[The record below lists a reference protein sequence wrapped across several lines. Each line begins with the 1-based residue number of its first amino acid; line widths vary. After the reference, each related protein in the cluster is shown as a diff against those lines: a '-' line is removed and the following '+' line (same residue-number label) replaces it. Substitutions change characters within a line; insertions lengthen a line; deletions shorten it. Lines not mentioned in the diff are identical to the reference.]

1 MLPLL
6 VCDDSTMARKQL
18 IRALPPDWPV
28 SITQAAH
35 GEEAMAAI
43 RQGLGQVVLLDL
55 TMPVMDGYQVLAKVQ
70 EEGHSCR
77 ILVVSGD
84 VQDEARR
91 RVTELGALAFIRKPA
106 PAEELRAILDELG
119 LLQLSADADVAAPAT
134 AAVPAPAA
142 PVDTKVGFR
151 DALREVSNVAMGRAA
166 ALLAEELG
174 VFVQLPIPAVNLFEA
189 SELHMALA
197 DANRGEQLS
206 AVCQGFVGEAIAG
219 EALLLFHDSQV
230 ADIAHLLGLRPG
242 GDVATSE
249 MLLDLASVLIGA
261 CLSGIAEQL
270 DIRFS
275 QGHPQLLGQHAR
287 SIDELIQFNGAR
299 WRKTLAVEI
308 SYGLEDHAVNF
319 DLLILFTENSVPRLT
334 AKIQYLME

>member
-1 MLPLL
+1 MVISVIPLL
-6 VCDDSTMARKQL
+6 VCDDSAMARKQL
-18 IRALPPDWPV
+18 IRALPPEWPV
-28 SITQAAH
+28 SITQASQ

-43 RQGLGQVVLLDL
+43 RQGLGEVVLLDL
-55 TMPVMDGYQVLAKVQ
+55 TMPVMDGYQVLAQVR
-70 EEGHSCR
+70 EEGHACR

-84 VQDEARR
+84 VQEEARR

-106 PAEELRAILDELG
+106 PAEALRETLDALG
-119 LLQLSADADVAAPAT
+119 LLQLSVTGTDAAA
-134 AAVPAPAA
+134 AAGV
-142 PVDTKVGFR
+142 VSVETKVGFR
-151 DALREVSNVAMGRAA
+151 DALREVTNVAMGRAA

-189 SELHMALA
+189 SELHMALT

-219 EALLLFHDSQV
+219 EALLLFHDSQT

-319 DLLILFTENSVPRLT
+319 DLLLLFTENSIPRLT

>member
-1 MLPLL
+1 MVISVIPLL
-6 VCDDSTMARKQL
+6 VCDDSAMARKQL
-18 IRALPPDWPV
+18 IRALPPEWPV
-28 SITQAAH
+28 SITQASQ
-35 GEEAMAAI
+35 GEEAMTAI
-43 RQGLGQVVLLDL
+43 RQGLGEVVLLDL
-55 TMPVMDGYQVLAKVQ
+55 TMPVMDGYQVLAQVR
-70 EEGHSCR
+70 EEGHACR

-84 VQDEARR
+84 VQEEARR

-106 PAEELRAILDELG
+106 PAEALRETLGALG
-119 LLQLSADADVAAPAT
+119 LLQLSVAGTDT
-134 AAVPAPAA
+134 AAAA
-142 PVDTKVGFR
+142 GVVSVETKVGFR
-151 DALREVSNVAMGRAA
+151 DALREVTNVAMGRAA

-189 SELHMALA
+189 SELHMALT

-219 EALLLFHDSQV
+219 EALLLFHDSQT

-319 DLLILFTENSVPRLT
+319 DLLLLFTENSIPRLT